1 MIQEFAYGILPL
13 YKNLN
18 WEYELLIVKKKSWL
32 HRAFTGWHVEF
43 WESPLQAAYREL
55 HEESWISDID
65 VDEKTLLELHYTYTN
80 KDRLEIDKYV
90 WMYIW
95 FVKNKNVQLEEQ
107 ELMDYKRLTL
117 PEAIN
122 EVTYPSSKDLV
133 QKVINYLKTEWYIS

>member
-18 WEYELLIVKKKSWL
+18 WEYELLIVKKKSGL
-32 HRAFTGWHVEF
+32 HRAFTGWHIEF
-43 WESPLQAAYREL
+43 GESPLQAAYREL
-55 HEESWISDID
+55 HEESWITDIE

-80 KDRLEIDKYV
+80 KQRLEVDKYV

-95 FVKNKNVQLEEQ
+95 FVKNKDVQLEEQ
-107 ELMDYKRLTL
+107 ELLEYKRLTL
-117 PEAIN
+117 PDAIN

-133 QKVINYLKTEWYIS
+133 KKIQEYLKRKNIS